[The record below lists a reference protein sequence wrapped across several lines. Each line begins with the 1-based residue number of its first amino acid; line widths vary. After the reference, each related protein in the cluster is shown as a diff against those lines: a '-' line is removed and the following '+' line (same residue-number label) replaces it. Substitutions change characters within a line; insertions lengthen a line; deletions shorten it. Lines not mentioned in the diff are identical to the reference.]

1 MTCEEVIEGEI
12 VEKYLHEQLSEE
24 SRDAFEQHYFECSR
38 CFGLLRTYRD
48 LQAELA
54 KTRQSTLADAPQ
66 RHWIWRWAWVP
77 ATAVVVL
84 ATSLALWQRPAPDV
98 AQPAAVVQ
106 PSTPAPSGPGQAT
119 PGPSLSD
126 LARIDPPRYSPSQ
139 LRGVE
144 DEATAR
150 YQEAMK
156 RYAQGDYAEAVGGLS
171 AASKLDPEAPHV
183 LFFLGIS
190 YLMSGQPDAG
200 INALRRTIALGDS
213 PFAEDAHYFLAKASL
228 QKRELATAEKEL
240 ARTIELR
247 GEREAE
253 ARQLLG
259 QLRDLAKQVK

>member
-1 MTCEEVIEGEI
+1 MTCEDVIQGEI
-12 VEKYLHEQLSEE
+12 VEKYLHEQLSEQ
-24 SRDAFEQHYFECSR
+24 SRDAFEQHYFECNR

-54 KTRQSTLADAPQ
+54 RTRQSALAETPP
-66 RHWIWRWAWVP
+66 RNWIWHWAWVP
-77 ATAVVVL
+77 ATAVVVF
-84 ATSLALWQRPAPDV
+84 ATSLALWQRPVADV
-98 AQPAAVVQ
+98 TQPTAVQ
-106 PSTPAPSGPGQAT
+106 PSTPAPSGQAT
-119 PGPSLSD
+119 PEPSLSD
-126 LARIDPPRYSPSQ
+126 LARIDPPRYSPSR

-156 RYAQGDYAEAVGGLS
+156 RYAQRDYAGAVAGLS

-190 YLMSGQPDAG
+190 HLMSGQPDAG

-228 QKRELATAEKEL
+228 HKRDLATAEKEL
-240 ARTIELR
+240 TRTIELR